1 MHYYAAFLRGIMPSN
16 PNMSGAKLRGVFE
29 GLGFAAVD
37 SVLASGNLVFA
48 SEESDAASLECR
60 IQSAL
65 SAELGIPGHAIVRSR
80 EVLQRLWDSDPFDGR
95 RHDRGNYLTA
105 TFLKTGEPKLPVPA
119 TGSALFRV
127 VGYDAP
133 ARVVLAITDNSVAG
147 TTPDF
152 MSWVERTLGT
162 DITTRTWATV
172 GRVLRKFPAQ

>member
-1 MHYYAAFLRGIMPSN
+1 MPYYAQFLRGVMSSN

-95 RHDRGNYLTA
+95 RH
-105 TFLKTGEPKLPVPA
+105 E
-119 TGSALFRV
+119 
-127 VGYDAP
+127 
-133 ARVVLAITDNSVAG
+133 
-147 TTPDF
+147 
-152 MSWVERTLGT
+152 
-162 DITTRTWATV
+162 
-172 GRVLRKFPAQ
+172 